1 MTFKDN
7 IKLDENSLNNEEAL
21 QWQKLI
27 IKRNV
32 SVGSNGIVGGCEW
45 VGGGSVEPV
54 IGLAT

>member
-7 IKLDENSLNNEEAL
+7 IKLDKNSLNNEEAL

-32 SVGSNGIVGGCEW
+32 SVESNGIVGGCGW
-45 VGGGSVEPV
+45 GGVLNPS
-54 IGLAT
+54 